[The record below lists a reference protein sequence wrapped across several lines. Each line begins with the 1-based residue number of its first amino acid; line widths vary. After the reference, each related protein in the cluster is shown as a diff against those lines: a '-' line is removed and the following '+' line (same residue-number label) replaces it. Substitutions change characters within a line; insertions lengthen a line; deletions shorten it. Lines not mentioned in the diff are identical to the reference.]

1 MGEILN
7 EIPNEQVAEL
17 INIMLSENKNENTI
31 DEIIARISNLIEN
44 EKKNIET
51 NKMNEET

>member
-1 MGEILN
+1 
-7 EIPNEQVAEL
+7 
-17 INIMLSENKNENTI
+17 MLSENKNENTI